1 MKPRNIVSGLIL
13 FSIIIIAAMYSLDK
27 MSAFHAKDN
36 ITPLGFPIKIFRE
49 EYTCYGS
56 NCHQIVTILLQ
67 REDYSYVNIVKLS
80 NWYIE
85 VKRKSVNDSF
95 NLHFSTRSEEV
106 LAEYMPQ
113 DEYPWLTVKMKRAF
127 QSPYDAFL
135 FLSTYEARSDGNE
148 AGYLSYRPFTFIR
161 PYYRTVS
168 IYNPTTFL
176 SSTQ

>member
-1 MKPRNIVSGLIL
+1 MSKNKITYNQYYRLFYMRVYMKPRNIVSGLIL

-80 NWYIE
+80 NWY
-85 VKRKSVNDSF
+85 KHRGK
-95 NLHFSTRSEEV
+95 
-106 LAEYMPQ
+106 
-113 DEYPWLTVKMKRAF
+113 
-127 QSPYDAFL
+127 
-135 FLSTYEARSDGNE
+135 
-148 AGYLSYRPFTFIR
+148 
-161 PYYRTVS
+161 
-168 IYNPTTFL
+168 
-176 SSTQ
+176 